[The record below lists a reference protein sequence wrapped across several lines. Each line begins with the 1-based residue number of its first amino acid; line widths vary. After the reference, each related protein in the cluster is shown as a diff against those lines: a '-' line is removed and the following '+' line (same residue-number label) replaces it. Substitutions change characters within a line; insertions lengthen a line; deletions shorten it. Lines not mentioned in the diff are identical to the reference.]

1 MRILFMGTPD
11 FAVFSLRAMVEN
23 GEEIVGV
30 VTQPDQPK
38 GRGYIMTPPPVK
50 VYAAEKGLPV
60 YQPETLKSDAFMETL
75 KTIAPDLIVVAAYG
89 KILPARVLDYP
100 KYGCINIHGSLL
112 PEYRGAA
119 PIQRAILDGKT
130 ETGIT
135 TMQMDV
141 GLDTGDV
148 LLQKAV
154 EITKDDNFETLH
166 DKMGAC
172 GAEVLLQT
180 LDELKKG
187 TLKRVKQDD
196 SKSTYA
202 AKIEKADCRIDF
214 EQPAEVVHNQ
224 IRGLSPIPLAFTRMP
239 DGKLLKVRRAE
250 PMATTEPAI
259 PGTIL
264 SVSGGAITVACGAGA
279 IRFLEVVPEGKKPMT
294 AAAYLNGNKPDVGAI
309 LS

>member
-11 FAVFSLRAMVEN
+11 FAVFSLRAMVES

-38 GRGYIMTPPPVK
+38 GRGYVLTPPPVK
-50 VYAAEKGLPV
+50 VYAEGQKIPV
-60 YQPETLKSDAFMETL
+60 CQPERL
-75 KTIAPDLIVVAAYG
+75 KTEEFFAQLKKIAPDLIVVAAYG
-89 KILPARVLDYP
+89 KILPAQVLDYP
-100 KYGCINIHGSLL
+100 RYGCINIHGSLL

-141 GLDTGDV
+141 GLDTGDI
-148 LLQKAV
+148 LLQEV
-154 EITKDDNFETLH
+154 VPITPDDNFETLH

-172 GAEVLLQT
+172 GAEVLLRT
-180 LDELKKG
+180 LDKLKNG
-187 TLKRVKQDD
+187 TLKRIPQD
-196 SKSTYA
+196 STRATYA
-202 AKIEKADCRIDF
+202 AKIEKTDCVIDF
-214 EQPAEVVHNQ
+214 TKPAEVLHNQ
-224 IRGLSPIPLAFTRMP
+224 IRGLSPIPLAFTHTP
-239 DGKLLKVRRAE
+239 DGKLLKVKRAE
-250 PMATTEPAI
+250 PVEINESAE

-264 SVSGGAITVACGAGA
+264 STSGGAITVACGRGA

-294 AAAYLNGNKPDVGAI
+294 AAAYLNGNKLTIGAI